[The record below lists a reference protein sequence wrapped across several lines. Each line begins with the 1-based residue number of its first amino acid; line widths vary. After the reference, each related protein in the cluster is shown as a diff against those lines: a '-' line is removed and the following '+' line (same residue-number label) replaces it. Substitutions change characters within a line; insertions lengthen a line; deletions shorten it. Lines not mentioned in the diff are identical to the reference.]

1 MYIVVLDWALPL
13 VYGVILL
20 ALALVAALQQ
30 RRLAA
35 GLDGV
40 LKFSFIELLVKD
52 QIKYFIAYV
61 FLPSSL
67 IL

>member
-20 ALALVAALQQ
+20 VLALVAALQQ

-40 LKFSFIELLVKD
+40 LKFSLIELLVKD